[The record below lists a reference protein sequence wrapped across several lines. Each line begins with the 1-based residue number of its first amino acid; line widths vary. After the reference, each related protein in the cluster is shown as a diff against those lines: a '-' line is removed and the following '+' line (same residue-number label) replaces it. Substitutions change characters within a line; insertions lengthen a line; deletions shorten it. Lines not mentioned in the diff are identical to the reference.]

1 MSRTGLGRFS
11 LAAILLLG
19 GCQTDQ
25 SALHPASENAREVA
39 RLFWVMTVGGAV
51 IWAATMGVAV
61 YAVLGRNKPTSER
74 FADRF
79 IFGAGVIF
87 PTVVLAALLIYG
99 LRLLPDWRAGDAPDL
114 RVVVTGEQFWW
125 RIAYE
130 LPDGSW
136 IETANE
142 LHLPRGEVV
151 EFELTA
157 HDVIHSFWIPPLGG
171 KLDMLPGRRN
181 LLRLTPSETG
191 SFRGVC
197 AEFCGASHALM
208 AFPVIVHEPEEF
220 DAWLAAEAA
229 PADPAADASAFRNA
243 GCGAC
248 HRVRGLVAE
257 GAVGPD
263 LTHLARRGTLAAG
276 TLPMTEAARAAWLAD
291 PQAIKPDARMP
302 AYGHLADDERRAI
315 LRFLAALQ

>member
-1 MSRTGLGRFS
+1 LLTGLMLVGACR
-11 LAAILLLG
+11 
-19 GCQTDQ
+19 TDQ
-25 SALHPASENAREVA
+25 SALHPASENSREIA
-39 RLFWVMTVGGAV
+39 RLFWVMTVGGAL
-51 IWAATMGVAV
+51 IWAAVIGVAV
-61 YAVLGRNKPTSER
+61 YAVLGRRKPSSER

-79 IFGAGVIF
+79 IFAGGVIF

-99 LRLLPDWRAGDAPDL
+99 LRLLPDWRAEAAPDL
-114 RVVVTGEQFWW
+114 RVSVTGEQFWW

-130 LPDGSW
+130 LPDGRS

-142 LHLPRGEVV
+142 LHLPVGRVV

-171 KLDMLPGRRN
+171 KLDLLPGRRN
-181 LLRLTPSETG
+181 LLRLTPSQTG
-191 SFRGVC
+191 RFRGVC

-208 AFPVIVHEPEEF
+208 AFPVIVHEPAEF
-220 DAWLAAEAA
+220 DAWLVAEAA
-229 PADPAADASAFRNA
+229 PADPAVDASAFRTA

-263 LTHLARRGTLAAG
+263 LTHLARRETLAAG
-276 TLPMTEAARAAWLAD
+276 TLPMTEAALSAWLAD

-302 AYGHLADDERRAI
+302 AFGHLSEDERGAI
-315 LRFLAALQ
+315 VAFLAVLR